1 MRQEKQRHFFLVGG
15 LILALFLAACR
26 PSAPT
31 PQPSP
36 APAVLPSTAPSATL
50 PRPSPTPAQT
60 PTIQIPQA
68 SATPQSG
75 PTACTEKGIINEASL
90 QSQVLERE
98 IPINIYLPPCFES
111 EPQQPY
117 PVVYL
122 LHGFDTDQNQWPV
135 LGLRDAADAL
145 MQDPHNTAFLVVMP
159 YIAQPNLSALE
170 RNQAFFMD
178 ELMPFIEANYPVRAE
193 RGGRAI
199 GGISRGA
206 SWALRLGLLPELP
219 FGRIGAHSLPPLAG
233 EVEAWVTQLA
243 AMPPTERP
251 LLFIDIG
258 NNDKDLEPARDFDL
272 ELTKA
277 AIPHIWYMFAGYHDA
292 AYWQEHLPIYLE
304 FYAQAWPAAFP

>member
-1 MRQEKQRHFFLVGG
+1 MNDLNRRLLRPNAARCQLRYTRRCQVTANKMRQEKQRHFFLAYPGP
-15 LILALFLAACR
+15 FLAPVSSQHPLRSLPRAC
-26 PSAPT
+26 S
-31 PQPSP
+31 
-36 APAVLPSTAPSATL
+36 LPSTTPAPPCRA
-50 PRPSPTPAQT
+50 SPTPAQT
-60 PTIQIPQA
+60 PTAIPQA

-75 PTACTEKGIINEASL
+75 PTACTEKGIISEASL

-98 IPINIYLPPCFES
+98 IPINIYLPPCYKS

-117 PVVYL
+117 PVLYL
-122 LHGFDTDQNQWPV
+122 LHGFDTDQNQWPG
-135 LGLRDAADAL
+135 LGLSDAADAL

-233 EVEAWVTQLA
+233 EWKH
-243 AMPPTERP
+243 
-251 LLFIDIG
+251 G
-258 NNDKDLEPARDFDL
+258 
-272 ELTKA
+272 
-277 AIPHIWYMFAGYHDA
+277 
-292 AYWQEHLPIYLE
+292 
-304 FYAQAWPAAFP
+304 